1 MVRYCPKKIKEK
13 FRIYKN
19 FEINDILLMFIGVVL
34 ALVILFIGGLQNFLI
49 LKVII
54 AVIIILISI
63 ILNVPIGDDNPLR
76 LRKEIAYFFKYIFR
90 KKKYSEFY
98 LKKDLGMKIDDDNV
112 CYNPAKKK
120 YSTIVEVDASL
131 IALKNEKEADAYIDR
146 LEYALNQLDQYS
158 IIKTEIAL
166 NVGEYYYNNIEKQKL
181 LTLVQNDI
189 NLGKKAFAE
198 KVFLKE
204 EETLLK
210 NFIAKKY
217 YNPRYFIIIFGNKKE
232 DLLDLTYDFIRT
244 LQHANL
250 SSRLCDETLIKKVY
264 KYYYEGV
271 LNEKDN
277 DFIFN
282 SWEEKATYINM
293 NVGKDKNGQ
302 NIYHKFK
309 VFGITRLPKKIP
321 NIWLSELVN
330 IEEVRL
336 SMKIDN
342 PLDSTKVRN
351 SLSNSLMELRMQLNN
366 PMKEYQKMEIEDQMD
381 RITYLLN
388 QLNDGDETIRKVY
401 ISFIVPIEKEKE
413 FLSTAK
419 KNNIGITRFF
429 FRQAEAYMNSDLYKF
444 LNLKPLKDADLDLP
458 SSIISSSYPFTSAIF
473 FDKNGSYIG
482 TSFGYPVFFNPFV
495 NIDTK
500 SNLRVNA
507 NISITGT
514 SGVGKS
520 YLSKV
525 LLLNATTVCDKIRI
539 LDPENE
545 YKVFCENLYGKNI
558 DVSGGKEVI
567 NPLEVFPSLS
577 EDDESYN
584 NDVTLHKQF
593 LDEFFKTS
601 IRKIN
606 QDDLLASY
614 LNRAIDVLYSRWNIF
629 DGIKLP
635 EDSNSYPIMQ
645 DLYDVIKELYDNE
658 MEKNNEYEAH
668 FYKEL
673 LILLGSFVGSG
684 LKAKLWNNHTTL
696 KLDNQI
702 VVFNFQNLLS
712 SSNKDIAASQMLL
725 IMKFLNQE
733 IIVNRNVNENSNVD
747 NKFIIMVDEAHNFIS
762 KDYPVALNFLYR
774 MSKQIRKYYGSLIVT
789 TQQIGDF
796 LGGDDNTKKLAKG
809 IIANCQYSFIFK
821 NPNALDDVKNLYGE
835 IMTFTDAEDDILTNA
850 DQGQCIFQ
858 LSPAVRTILNVH
870 ATMNSDR
877 FFSDKDLHY
886 QIESEEFKK
895 EMHEEDVN
903 SKIISNRPIETKKVF
918 PKKNS
923 PHFKH

>member
-1 MVRYCPKKIKEK
+1 MIRYCPKKIKEK

-19 FEINDILLMFIGVVL
+19 MEINDVLFMFIGIVF
-34 ALVILFIGGLQNFLI
+34 ALVVLFIGGLQNFLI
-49 LKVII
+49 PKVIV
-54 AVIIILISI
+54 AVIIILFSI
-63 ILNVPIGDDNPLR
+63 IVNVPIGDDNPLR
-76 LRKEIAYFFKYIFR
+76 LRKEFLYLIKYIFR

-98 LKKDLGMKIDDDNV
+98 LKKDLGIKIDEDNV
-112 CYNPAKKK
+112 CFNQVKKK
-120 YSTIVEVDASL
+120 YFTLVEVDASL
-131 IALKNEKEADAYIDR
+131 IALKNEREADSYIDR

-158 IIKTEIAL
+158 IIKTEISL
-166 NVGEYYYNNIEKQKL
+166 NVGDYYYNNLDKQKL
-181 LTLVQNDI
+181 LTLVQDDKD
-189 NLGKKAFAE
+189 LGKKAFAE

-204 EETLLK
+204 EESLLK

-217 YNPRYFIIIFGNKKE
+217 YNPRYFVVIFGNEKE
-232 DLLDLTYDFIRT
+232 DLLNLTYDFIRS

-250 SSRLCDETLIKKVY
+250 SSRMCDEALIKKVY

-271 LNEKDN
+271 ENEKEK
-277 DFIFN
+277 DFVFN

-293 NVGKDKNGQ
+293 NIGKDEKGQ

-330 IEEVRL
+330 IEEVKL
-336 SMKIDN
+336 SMKVDN
-342 PLDSTKVRN
+342 PLESTKVRN
-351 SLSNSLMELRMQLNN
+351 SLSNSIMELRMQLNN
-366 PMKEYQKMEIEDQMD
+366 PMKEYQRMEIEDQID
-381 RITYLLN
+381 RITYLLD

-413 FLSTAK
+413 FLSTAR

-429 FRQAEAYMNSDLYKF
+429 FRQAEAYMNCDLYKF
-444 LNLKPLKDADLDLP
+444 LNLKPLKDVDLDLP

-525 LLLNATTVCDKIRI
+525 LLLNATTTCDKIRI

-545 YKVFCENLYGKNI
+545 YKIFCENLYGKNI

-577 EDDESYN
+577 EDEYSYN
-584 NDVTLHKQF
+584 NDVTNHKQF

-629 DGIKLP
+629 DGVKLP
-635 EDSNSYPIMQ
+635 KNSNDYPIMQ
-645 DLYDVIKELYDNE
+645 DLYNVIKELYDNE
-658 MEKNNEYEAH
+658 TKKKNEYEAR

-673 LILLGSFVGSG
+673 LILLGSFVGDG
-684 LKAKLWNNHTTL
+684 LKAKLWNNYTTL

-733 IIVNRNVNENSNVD
+733 IIMNRNINEKGNLD

-762 KDYPVALNFLYR
+762 KDYPIALNFLYR

-796 LGGDDNTKKLAKG
+796 LGGDENTKKLAKG

-870 ATMNSDR
+870 AMMNSAR
-877 FFSDKDLHY
+877 FFFDKDLHTE
-886 QIESEEFKK
+886 IESEDFKK
-895 EMHEEDVN
+895 MIHEEDVK
-903 SKIISNRPIETKKVF
+903 SKIVNNEVLKPTSPIHHRT
-918 PKKNS
+918 
-923 PHFKH
+923 FKPFKQ